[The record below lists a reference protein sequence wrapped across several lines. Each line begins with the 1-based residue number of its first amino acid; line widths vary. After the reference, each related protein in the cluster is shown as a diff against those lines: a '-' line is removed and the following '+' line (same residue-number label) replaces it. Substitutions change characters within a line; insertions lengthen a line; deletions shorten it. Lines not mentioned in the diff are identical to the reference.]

1 MADKSLLL
9 TLKHELS
16 CGVCCEI
23 VKDPVTLH
31 CNHSFC
37 KACLDPCWK
46 EKETRVCRVCKRRSS
61 LEDLFINFTLKNIAE
76 SYLMSQKSSPTIEM
90 VCRKHQEKPKLFCM
104 DEEKAICVVCQA
116 SKEHTSHKVI
126 PIEEAVLEYKDM
138 LKTALTPLQD
148 KLGNFKKMKSQC
160 DATVQLVKKQTFET
174 EKQIKEEFETL
185 HQFLRDEEKAR
196 IAALRGEE
204 EQKGRIMTEKIENIT
219 REISSLSDT
228 IRVIE
233 QEMEAEDIFFLQKYN
248 DTKRR
253 AECTLQDPQCVSGA
267 LIDVAEHLGSLK
279 YKVWEKML
287 GIVQYT
293 PVTLDPN
300 TAHPALILSEDL
312 TSVRYSKE
320 RQQLPDNPERFDSC
334 VNVLGSEGFTSGKH
348 CWDVEVGN
356 KTAWDLGVT
365 KESNQRKGSIT
376 LNPGKGYWSLALRDG
391 DQYWA
396 CISPWTRL
404 TVEKKPQKI
413 RVQLDCDGGEVAFFD
428 SSDMRPLY
436 TFKHRFTDRMF
447 PYFSPYLNKDGKNS
461 APLRVCPVK
470 TVIKVD

>member
-1 MADKSLLL
+1 MAEKSFLFSLEE
-9 TLKHELS
+9 ELS
-16 CGVCCEI
+16 CSVCCDI
-23 VKDPVTLH
+23 FKDPVTIE
-31 CNHSFC
+31 CNHNFC
-37 KACLDPCWK
+37 KACLSQHWK
-46 EKETRVCRVCKRRSS
+46 KKGIKECPVCRRLSS
-61 LEDLFINFTLKNIAE
+61 VDCPQSNFTLKNIVE
-76 SYLMSQKSSPTIEM
+76 SYVNQKCSATTETI
-90 VCRKHQEKPKLFCM
+90 CSLHIEKKKLFCLD
-104 DEEKAICVVCQA
+104 DEEPICLVCQTA
-116 SKEHTSHKVI
+116 KKHENHKVR
-126 PIEEAVLEYKDM
+126 PVQEAVLDYKGE
-138 LKTALTPLQD
+138 LKTVLEPLRD
-148 KLGNFKKMKSQC
+148 KLKTCNKVKAEC
-160 DATVQLVKKQTFET
+160 DKTAEHIKKQAQQT
-174 EKQIKEEFETL
+174 ERQIKEEFERL

-204 EQKGRIMTEKIENIT
+204 EQKGRIMKEKIENIT

-233 QEMEAEDIFFLQKYN
+233 QELEAEDIFFLQYK

-300 TAHPALILSEDL
+300 TAAPWLILSEDL
-312 TSVRYSKE
+312 TSVRDSNEK
-320 RQQLPDNPERFDSC
+320 QQLPDNPERFDYY
-334 VNVLGSEGFTSGKH
+334 VFVLGFEGFTSGKH

-365 KESNQRKGSIT
+365 KESSQRKGRFT
-376 LNPGKGYWSLALRDG
+376 LNPGAGYWVIGLMNG

-396 CISPWTRL
+396 WTSPQTQL

-447 PYFSPYLNKDGKNS
+447 PYFSPCLNEDGKNS